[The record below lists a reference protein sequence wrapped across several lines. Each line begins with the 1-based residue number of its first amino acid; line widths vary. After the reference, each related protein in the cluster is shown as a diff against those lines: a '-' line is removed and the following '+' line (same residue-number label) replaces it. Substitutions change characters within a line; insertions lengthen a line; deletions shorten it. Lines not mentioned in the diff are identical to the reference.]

1 MSSVKANFQKQHHC
15 QGKRQNSSMTIAQ
28 DKCHDTSMTL
38 VVIRRVPASPLLV
51 PALTSARH
59 VPTLAAPASAESNAH
74 NDLDSR
80 QLVASGQL
88 CDTSQT
94 STQSGRHAHIPE
106 PRPAPPHEAAG
117 KCHRSGHPSWAN
129 DLAASSGPA
138 SSGSI
143 SSVSGICS
151 SSSSDRSC
159 EGLHSSHLPTIA
171 HHRWQVQVIFFRLI
185 RS

>member
-15 QGKRQNSSMTIAQ
+15 QGKCQNSSMTIAQ

-88 CDTSQT
+88 CNTSQT

-106 PRPAPPHEAAG
+106 PRPAQANATGQVILLGQMIWLLPQGRLPQALLPQSVAYAAPHHQTEAA
-117 KCHRSGHPSWAN
+117 K
-129 DLAASSGPA
+129 
-138 SSGSI
+138 GSTPHI
-143 SSVSGICS
+143 S
-151 SSSSDRSC
+151 RQ
-159 EGLHSSHLPTIA
+159 LPIIA
-171 HHRWQVQVIFFRLI
+171 GRCR
-185 RS
+185 